1 MDEWKLKNIYN
12 CVIKTTIIVPI
23 KIMCCVFYR
32 KKKWN
37 LILFRNE
44 VKFSR
49 ILKKLPEK
57 DY

>member
-1 MDEWKLKNIYN
+1 MDGWKLKYIYN

-49 ILKKLPEK
+49 I
-57 DY
+57 